1 MAKEYN
7 KRIMKRGTNMAESN
21 DKALLRAGFN
31 LHNAFSN
38 LLNLIKQDPTNWAN
52 YIDEQIEDLSRLI
65 YDYHKVAIRITEYTR
80 KNGLPDYL
88 AKSNHLSLELMDKF
102 NDEIIAF
109 NDLIDFGTQPKTF
122 TQLIDAVND
131 ANGVM
136 LQIKLNH

>member
-1 MAKEYN
+1 
-7 KRIMKRGTNMAESN
+7 MKRGTNMAESN

-38 LLNLIKQDPTNWAN
+38 LLDLIRQNPTKWTD

-65 YDYHKVAIRITEYTR
+65 YDYHKVALTITEHTR
-80 KNGLPDYL
+80 KHGLPDYL
-88 AKSNHLSLELMDKF
+88 AKSNQQSLELMDKF

-109 NDLIDFGTQPKTF
+109 NNLIDVGTHPKTF
-122 TQLIDAVND
+122 THLINAVND